1 MDIQVQKREIFGKK
15 VRTLRNQGLVPA
27 ELYGHKL
34 ENVHLSV
41 AEKDLSKTYKEA
53 GESTVI
59 NLIFDSKK
67 IPSLIYYI
75 GVNSISGKF
84 SHVDFY
90 AVKMDE
96 KIRTEVTLNFIG
108 ESPAVKDGGILV
120 KSMHEIE
127 IEALPADLP
136 AHIDVDLSK
145 LVEIHNSIYVKDLN
159 IGNKVKVL
167 VKPETAVAT
176 VIELV
181 KEEVVEKAITVEE
194 VKVEGEEKKKEK
206 EKENEAVKETS
217 K

>member
-1 MDIQVQKREIFGKK
+1 MDIQVQKRDIFGKK
-15 VRTLRNQGLVPA
+15 VKALRNKGLIPA

-59 NLIFDSKK
+59 NLIFGSKK

-75 GVNSISGKF
+75 GVNPISGKF

-96 KIRTEVTLNFIG
+96 KIRTEVSLNFIG
-108 ESPAVKDGGILV
+108 ESPAIKGGGVLV

-127 IEALPADLP
+127 IEALPADLL
-136 AHIDVDLSK
+136 AHIDVDLSV
-145 LVEIHNSIYVKDLN
+145 LAEIHNSIRVKDLN
-159 IGNKVKVL
+159 VGNRVKVF
-167 VKPETAVAT
+167 VEPETVVAT
-176 VIELV
+176 VIELA
-181 KEEVVEKAITVEE
+181 KEEIIEKPITVEE

-206 EKENEAVKETS
+206 EKEKENEAAK
-217 K
+217 

>member
-15 VRTLRNQGLVPA
+15 VKSLRNEGLIPA

-75 GVNSISGKF
+75 DVNPISGKF

-96 KIRTEVTLNFIG
+96 KIRTEVPLNFIG
-108 ESPAVKDGGILV
+108 ESPAVKGGGILV

-136 AHIDVDLSK
+136 NHIDVDLSG
-145 LVEIHNSIYVKDLN
+145 LVEIHNTIHVGDLK
-159 IGNKVKVL
+159 IGNKIKIL
-167 VKPETAVAT
+167 VEPETAVAT
-176 VIELV
+176 VIEPV
-181 KEEVVEKAITVEE
+181 KEEVVEKPLTVEE

-206 EKENEAVKETS
+206 EKEMTKEAEAS